1 MLFLTHDE
9 LQQLTGY
16 APNQRKR
23 ICKWLSEHGIPYH
36 TNRLGDPAVFRNR
49 PDGPHKALLEVFLS
63 LRHIILVGVTVILP
77 SQSEVSKIFLANFSR
92 SIFIYLLPYETGLRC
107 GIVAKAIAP
116 RCEGAHHRLSQRVR
130 FFANP
135 HIGHRIAG

>member
-36 TNRLGDPAVFRNR
+36 TNRLGDPAVFR
-49 PDGPHKALLEVFLS
+49 K
-63 LRHIILVGVTVILP
+63 TVEP
-77 SQSEVSKIFLANFSR
+77 GNNGQPEPNFDWIES
-92 SIFIYLLPYETGLRC
+92 
-107 GIVAKAIAP
+107 A
-116 RCEGAHHRLSQRVR
+116 
-130 FFANP
+130 
-135 HIGHRIAG
+135 